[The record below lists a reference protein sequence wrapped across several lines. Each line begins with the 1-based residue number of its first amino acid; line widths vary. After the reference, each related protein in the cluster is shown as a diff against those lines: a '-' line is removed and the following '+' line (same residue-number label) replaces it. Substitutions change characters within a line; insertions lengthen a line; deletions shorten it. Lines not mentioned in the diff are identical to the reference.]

1 MPCCSGVA
9 GNFPTVATLCPLQPL
24 PTPSNPCLPCKDCPL
39 TQTPAACASP
49 GIQRGFCLEA
59 TCGIN
64 LSFSAR
70 ATRNPLTLKIKRE
83 LCNLTLKGLYLSQSL
98 PFFGYLKMSYG
109 CQLPSQTHWCPPSRL
124 QAVPWSSWEISV
136 GMIYKGLLLNPVL
149 IYAAHRTSISS
160 RCPCFDLSLIVQNG
174 TAKDLNSKI
183 CNCWT
188 VDKGHVKNPVE
199 TQGAVHHSTTTQRQ
213 VRERCSLWL
222 LMIGSFRGSSL
233 DDAPIS
239 LRYQFSTLA
248 ASSNQLRRL

>member
-1 MPCCSGVA
+1 MS
-9 GNFPTVATLCPLQPL
+9 T

-49 GIQRGFCLEA
+49 GTQRGFCLEA

-83 LCNLTLKGLYLSQSL
+83 LCNLTLKGLYLSYSL
-98 PFFGYLKMSYG
+98 SFFGYLKMSYG

-124 QAVPWSSWEISV
+124 QSVPWSSWEISA

-149 IYAAHRTSISS
+149 IYTAHRTSISS
-160 RCPCFDLSLIVQNG
+160 RFPCFDLLSLIVQNG

-188 VDKGHVKNPVE
+188 VDKGHVKKPSGDPRSCVPQQNNAE
-199 TQGAVHHSTTTQRQ
+199 TASGEMLLLTFDDRLFQRQ
-213 VRERCSLWL
+213 
-222 LMIGSFRGSSL
+222 
-233 DDAPIS
+233 
-239 LRYQFSTLA
+239 FSGWCPDF
-248 ASSNQLRRL
+248 S